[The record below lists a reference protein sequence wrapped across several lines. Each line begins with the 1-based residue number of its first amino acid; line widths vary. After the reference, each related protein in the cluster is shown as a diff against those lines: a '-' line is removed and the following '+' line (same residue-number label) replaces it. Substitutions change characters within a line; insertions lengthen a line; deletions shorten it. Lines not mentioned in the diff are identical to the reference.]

1 MSLMKLLL
9 LTAITLVEFTD
20 AGFLKMIG
28 REPEGMQYYRGRTE
42 NIYALNEL
50 MQHRK
55 YFFGQT
61 LFWKAY
67 I

>member
-1 MSLMKLLL
+1 MALIKLLI
-9 LTAITLVEFTD
+9 LTATTLVGFTD

-42 NIYALNEL
+42 NIYAINEL
-50 MQHRK
+50 MQHRN

-61 LFWKAY
+61 LFWRAY